1 MPKIA
6 LIDNEPNLAKLYEDA
21 LATRGHTVAF
31 VVSSCSEAYEKLKTM
46 DQLPDMI
53 VVSFDHESE
62 MLNKIKAE
70 FPSIVV
76 REVRPRSKK

>member
-21 LATRGHTVAF
+21 LASRGHTVAF
-31 VVSSCSEAYEKLKTM
+31 VVDSCTEAYQKLKTM
-46 DQLPDMI
+46 EQLPDMI

-62 MLNKIKAE
+62 MLKKIKSD

-76 REVRPRSKK
+76 KEVKPRSKK